1 MKTHPESSATLSAMP
16 ISLAAVA
23 TAESQAPVSTL
34 RSVVA
39 NWTGL
44 GVNALLSLVLTPILV
59 RGLGNLYFGMFM
71 LAASVLD
78 SCWLLDF
85 GMRTAMFRFLA
96 RHRGGNGERK
106 ELNCTFASGM
116 VIACCSAGL
125 ILLAALAAVYI
136 APRFFVVGAS
146 QQHIFRT
153 LILLCGGSVAG
164 TFLSQILGTYM
175 CAFRRFDFYNL
186 NSSSIGILRAVL
198 IVVALRL
205 HGGVLAV
212 AAITLGCSVLSL
224 LASATL
230 VRIADPALSFS
241 VQNISKARIRE
252 LLKFSGNAFLGT
264 LGDQLRFFI
273 DSVVIGRVLGI
284 AYITP
289 FVIPGRLMV
298 LFRELGLSL
307 ASPLA
312 GEMSEVAGR
321 KDSDTL
327 RSSFLRA
334 TRLCLLLSLFVSLLL
349 LVNGAALIRLWVGPG
364 YASSYPLMLVMLSG
378 YFLMLGQQ
386 PSVDLFLAQG
396 RHQLRGWWNLGE
408 GFANLGLSVYWGI
421 HYGLIGIAMGTAAPM
436 IFVQLFIQ
444 PWYAMRTIELQPS
457 RYFREALLRPVIV
470 ASIVLA
476 VCGALHPWQHHYSF
490 AWLLFSSG
498 WQAILYAA
506 LAWRIALTTNERREF
521 ASRIGYALTSAKAR

>member
-1 MKTHPESSATLSAMP
+1 MSTQTESPSPLP
-16 ISLAAVA
+16 YPAAEP
-23 TAESQAPVSTL
+23 TAADAAPASTL

-39 NWTGL
+39 NWAGL

-71 LAASVLD
+71 LVASVLD

-85 GMRTAMFRFLA
+85 GMRSAMFRFLA
-96 RHRGGNGERK
+96 RHRGSGERE
-106 ELNCTFASGM
+106 ELDRTFASGL
-116 VIACCSAGL
+116 VIACCSAAL
-125 ILLAALAAVYI
+125 ILLVPVAAVYV
-136 APRFFVVGAS
+136 APRFFAVAPS
-146 QQHIFRT
+146 QQPVFRT
-153 LILLCGGSVAG
+153 LILLCGGSVAAA
-164 TFLSQILGTYM
+164 FLSQILGTYL

-186 NSSSIGILRAVL
+186 NSASNGILRAVL

-205 HGGVLAV
+205 RGGVLAV
-212 AAITLGCSVLSL
+212 AAITLGCALLSL
-224 LASATL
+224 RVCSRL
-230 VRIADPALSFS
+230 VRVADPALTLGWR
-241 VQNISKARIRE
+241 NISKARIRE
-252 LLKFSGNAFLGT
+252 LLGFSGNAFLGT

-312 GEMSEVAGR
+312 GVMSEVAGR
-321 KDSDTL
+321 KDNDAL
-327 RSSFLRA
+327 RASFLRA

-349 LVNGAALIRLWVGPG
+349 LVNGAALIRFWGGPG

-396 RHQLRGWWNLGE
+396 RHRLRGWWNLGE
-408 GFANLGLSVYWGI
+408 GVANLGLSVYWGMR
-421 HYGLIGIAMGTAAPM
+421 YGLVGIAMGTAAPM

-444 PWYAMRTIELQPS
+444 PWYAMRTIELRPL
-457 RYFREALLRPVIV
+457 RYFREALLEPALV
-470 ASIVLA
+470 AAIVLA
-476 VCGALHPWQHHYSF
+476 VCGALRPWQHSYSVVR
-490 AWLLFSSG
+490 LLLSG
-498 WQAILYAA
+498 AWQAILYAA
-506 LAWRIALTTNERREF
+506 LTWRIALTATEREQF
-521 ASRIGYALTSAKAR
+521 ASRMRKALHLAQPGSR